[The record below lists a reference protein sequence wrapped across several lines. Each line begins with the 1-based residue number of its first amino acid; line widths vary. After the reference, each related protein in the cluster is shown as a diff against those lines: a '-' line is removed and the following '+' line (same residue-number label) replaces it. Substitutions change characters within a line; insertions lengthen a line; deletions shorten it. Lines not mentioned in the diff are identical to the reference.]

1 MLYGI
6 TIIMLE
12 KVKEEIFTECGIL
25 SILRTENSNLEGC
38 GVGGAVGM
46 GVYGQWC
53 RDNHFHNLERYVT
66 F

>member
-25 SILRTENSNLEGC
+25 SILRTENSNLEGWE
-38 GVGGAVGM
+38 GGGGNGSLRTVM
-46 GVYGQWC
+46 Q
-53 RDNHFHNLERYVT
+53 R
-66 F
+66 